1 MSRTKANLDMAREI
15 STWRERS
22 RHGKRDLSMSKVD
35 QGEAKVD
42 LDGSREVTIGSI
54 QIEFKR
60 GRTTI

>member
-1 MSRTKANLDMAREI
+1 MAREI

-35 QGEAKVD
+35 QGEAKAD

-54 QIEFKR
+54 EIEFKR